1 MSLKRVLIVLLLAVI
16 AYQVNGQSFPQNNWY
31 AGGVSLSTGEEKQG
45 TIKYDLETNTIQ
57 LQWNNKIETYHAS
70 QFITFSIYLE
80 SEDLNRTFYVLPFAN
95 AAGYKRPTIFEL
107 IMEGEISLLA
117 REYIGT
123 RNDSVNNGFIGSRWG
138 AFNNPFPTTFTTQY
152 LAFRLYLVDKK
163 GNVTSLSNNRKDV
176 IAAFGD
182 HQKELKRYIKE
193 QKIKVDQVADVA
205 QLVNYFND
213 LNSF

>member
-1 MSLKRVLIVLLLAVI
+1 MHLRNVLTIMALFFCSL
-16 AYQVNGQSFPQNNWY
+16 QVNGQSFPQDNWY
-31 AGGVSLSTGEEKQG
+31 LGNVTLSNGEKKEG

-80 SEDLNRTFYVLPFAN
+80 SEELYRNFYVLPHAN

-107 IMEGEISLLA
+107 IMEGEISLVA

-152 LAFRLYLVDKK
+152 LAFRLFLVDRK
-163 GNVTSLSNNRKDV
+163 GNVTGLSNNKKDV

-182 HQKELKRYIKE
+182 HQKELKRYMKE
-193 QKIKVDQVADVA
+193 EKIKVDQVADVA
-205 QLVNYFND
+205 QLVNYFNQ